1 VQTNNLFVK
10 FLSCVVSGSFFS
22 IFLNFHPLLRRIQ

>member
-10 FLSCVVSGSFFS
+10 FLSCVVSGSFF
-22 IFLNFHPLLRRIQ
+22 FLFF